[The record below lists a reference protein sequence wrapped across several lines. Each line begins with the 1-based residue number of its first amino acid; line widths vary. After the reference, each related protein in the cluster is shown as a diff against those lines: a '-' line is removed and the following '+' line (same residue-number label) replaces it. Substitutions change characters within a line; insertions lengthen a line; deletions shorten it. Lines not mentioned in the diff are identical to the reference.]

1 MKKEEMR
8 ERYKGEWV
16 LISFGS
22 LADLTEDLYVIQG
35 EVVAHARTWREIKHA
50 ERKAPP
56 ANYTVEYMGEF
67 DGDSP
72 PVDDIDKDFEII
84 L

>member
-22 LADLTEDLYVIQG
+22 MADLTEELYVIEG
-35 EVVAHARTWREIKHA
+35 EVVAHARTWREIQRA
-50 ERKAPP
+50 ESQAPL
-56 ANYTVEYMGEF
+56 ANYAVEYMSETPGE
-67 DGDSP
+67 DP
-72 PVDDIDKDFEII
+72 PDDDLDEDIEIV